1 MVGKRKYEDG
11 CAIAQAL
18 DVVGERWALLLVRE
32 LVLGPKRFTD
42 LLDGLHGVSS
52 DILTSRLRD
61 LSDAGVVR
69 RRRLGPPAA
78 AWVYE
83 LTEWEAELEDI
94 ILELAQWVH
103 KSPLMRYDLPLGPDS
118 LMLSLKTR
126 FHPPAADGVS
136 ASIGLSFGNAHFA
149 VRIADSRLEIER
161 ADVESPDLVLD
172 TDEATL
178 LSLLNPD
185 GSIEEALSSGRLR
198 LTGDKELAE
207 GLRRL
212 FPLPGDASD

>member
-18 DVVGERWALLLVRE
+18 DVIGERWALLVVRE

-42 LLDGLHGVSS
+42 LLEGLHGASPDV
-52 DILTSRLRD
+52 LTQRLRD
-61 LSDAGVVR
+61 LSEAGVVH

-78 AWVYE
+78 VWVYE
-83 LTEWEAELEDI
+83 LTEWGAELEDI
-94 ILELAQWVH
+94 ILELAEWVH

-126 FHPPAADGVS
+126 FHAPAADGMN
-136 ASIGLSFGNAHFA
+136 ATIGLSFGDAHFG
-149 VRIADSRLEIER
+149 VHIADGQLDIDRGDT
-161 ADVESPDLVLD
+161 AHADLVLD

-178 LSLLNPD
+178 LSLLNPH
-185 GSIEEALSSGRLR
+185 GSVEDAVSSGQLR
-198 LTGDKELAE
+198 LTGDRALV
-207 GLRRL
+207 GWLRRL
-212 FPLPGDASD
+212 FPLPGDASG